1 MTQTGKAMVPH
12 VHHPGAVRASSP
24 DARPLPGRPCC
35 RGGGG
40 NGPLKKKLLNLQ
52 MKGAAVY
59 Q

>member
-1 MTQTGKAMVPH
+1 MTQTGKAIVPH
-12 VHHPGAVRASSP
+12 THHPGAVRAGSP

-35 RGGGG
+35 RGAG